1 MFKEKIN
8 MKQNITIS
16 SEDAEF
22 IEFAFSLVNTSRY
35 PSFTKVT
42 EVYNRVFNKQLSST
56 SCGACIRQRILELKA
71 TLDKINAEILKE
83 EETETITD
91 IPYNTENQ
99 TNNEIKN
106 GGAIKKE
113 SKEVEEKSEE
123 DQGVE
128 ESEQLKEKKLKRGR
142 PSKNNQGSAS

>member
-1 MFKEKIN
+1 

-22 IEFAFSLVNTSRY
+22 IEFAFSLVNSAKY
-35 PSFTKVT
+35 PSFTKT
-42 EVYNRVFNKQLSST
+42 TDVYNRVFNKQLSST
-56 SCGACIRQRILELKA
+56 SCAQCIRQRILELKA

-83 EETETITD
+83 KEEKEI
-91 IPYNTENQ
+91 IPSNTENKE
-99 TNNEIKN
+99 NNKIKN
-106 GGAIKKE
+106 GGEINE
-113 SKEVEEKSEE
+113 NGKEVEEKSEE

-128 ESEQLKEKKLKRGR
+128 EAEQKKLKRGR

>member
-1 MFKEKIN
+1 

-22 IEFAFSLVNTSRY
+22 IEFAYSLINSAKY

-42 EVYNRVFNKQLSST
+42 EVYNRVYNKQLSST
-56 SCGACIRQRILELKA
+56 SCGSCIRQRILELKN
-71 TLDKINAEILKE
+71 TLDKLNEEILKE
-83 EETETITD
+83 KEIILLKE
-91 IPYNTENQ
+91 
-99 TNNEIKN
+99 NNEIKN
-106 GGAIKKE
+106 GGEIKKE

-128 ESEQLKEKKLKRGR
+128 EAEQKKPKRGR

>member
-1 MFKEKIN
+1 
-8 MKQNITIS
+8 MKQNIIIS

-22 IEFAFSLVNTSRY
+22 IEFAYKLCNSAKY

-42 EVYNRVFNKQLSST
+42 EVYNKVFKKQLSST

-83 EETETITD
+83 TETITD
-91 IPYNTENQ
+91 IPYSTENKI
-99 TNNEIKN
+99 NNKIKS
-106 GGAIKKE
+106 GGEIKKE

-128 ESEQLKEKKLKRGR
+128 EAEQTVNKTKRGR
-142 PSKNNQGSAS
+142 PSKIKK